1 MSAGVEQTFWIG
13 LRPITLGFV
22 DDNTFGVPAGWY
34 PDPLGLPQ
42 LRWWDSQAWTE
53 HTSEARAPIVV
64 QPASTTRTDYIE
76 EDLQPSRV
84 SYADETSYA
93 EEAET
98 RRSYYDEGL
107 PSRREQRER
116 ERREEPKPFY
126 EPVYADDELP
136 LQTQIDPVQE
146 ELSAQPLLA
155 MTLKELEPPLTDTV
169 DDATPGPKRASAHA
183 NAAPAASTLSALAE
197 EEAPERSAKQM
208 KTYTG
213 AVWAIALMP
222 AIQLV
227 ANVLLI
233 TVFGLGNNQP
243 LLLTVIIAPYF
254 LVLFF
259 AAFDRLVLQTWGH
272 KHPASQWWALLSEPG
287 YLVARVFRTYRETGK
302 GFAPLGIF
310 GASVV
315 AVLGGMLVLPGLL
328 IGVLPATFAAEV
340 ESSVE
345 ADAFALGADIDV
357 TCPAPPLLVG
367 ETFTCIRTSED
378 GSTDS
383 VAVQLERRNGWI
395 AWQVVDWGP
404 SVMFR

>member
-1 MSAGVEQTFWIG
+1 M
-13 LRPITLGFV
+13 RV

-64 QPASTTRTDYIE
+64 QPATARVGFG
-76 EDLQPSRV
+76 EDDQSSPL
-84 SYADETSYA
+84 SYAAPEPVSRY
-93 EEAET
+93 EEE
-98 RRSYYDEGL
+98 L

-116 ERREEPKPFY
+116 ERLSEPRQFETPFPEFAEY
-126 EPVYADDELP
+126 EPEPDAVK
-136 LQTQIDPVQE
+136 E

-155 MTLKELEPPLTDTV
+155 MTLKELEPPLTDTL
-169 DDATPGPKRASAHA
+169 DEATPGPKRASAHA
-183 NAAPAASTLSALAE
+183 NAAPTASTLSALAE
-197 EEAPERSAKQM
+197 EEAPVRTAKQM
-208 KTYTG
+208 KTYTS

-222 AIQLV
+222 AIQLA

-233 TVFGLGNNQP
+233 TVFGLGNNLP

-254 LVLFF
+254 LAIFF

-272 KHPASQWWALLSEPG
+272 KRPASPWWAVLPEPV
-287 YLVARVFRTYRETGK
+287 YLVARTFRTYRETGK
-302 GFAPLGIF
+302 GFVTLGVF

-315 AVLGGMLVLPGLL
+315 AVFAGMLVLPGLL
-328 IGVLPATFAAEV
+328 IGVLPGVFAAEV
-340 ESSVE
+340 QASVQ
-345 ADAFALGADIDV
+345 ADARALGADITV
-357 TCPAPPLLVG
+357 TCPAPPLLIG
-367 ETFTCIRTSED
+367 DTFTCIRQTPD
-378 GSTDS
+378 GETDS

-404 SVMFR
+404 SVMLR